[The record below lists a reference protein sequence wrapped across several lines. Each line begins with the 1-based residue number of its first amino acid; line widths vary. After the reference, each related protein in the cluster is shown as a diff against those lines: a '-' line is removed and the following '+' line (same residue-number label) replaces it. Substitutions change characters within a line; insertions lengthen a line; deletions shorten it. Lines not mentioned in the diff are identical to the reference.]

1 MKSEFS
7 IGRKAFSLLEL
18 LVSITLLALVSA
30 LIYVAFVQVSNSS
43 LKVKES
49 LSQSQELRL
58 LMKMVLDDLQAVQ
71 YLEHF
76 VEDEESNSQT
86 GIISTLEWVQ
96 SIENNSSPSEVSN
109 LSFHAS
115 VPSFSRI
122 LNPSGAEW
130 ILNFTK

>member
-18 LVSITLLALVSA
+18 LVSITLLGLVSA
-30 LIYVAFVQVSNSS
+30 LIYGAFFQVSNSS

-49 LSQSQELRL
+49 LSQSNELRL

-76 VEDEESNSQT
+76 VKDEESYICTFKNQYSYFV
-86 GIISTLEWVQ
+86 W
-96 SIENNSSPSEVSN
+96 
-109 LSFHAS
+109 
-115 VPSFSRI
+115 R
-122 LNPSGAEW
+122 
-130 ILNFTK
+130 

>member
-1 MKSEFS
+1 MNSELPIS
-7 IGRKAFSLLEL
+7 RKAFSLLEL

-30 LIYVAFVQVSNSS
+30 LIYGAFFQVSNSS

-76 VEDEESNSQT
+76 VEDKESNSQT
-86 GIISTLEWVQ
+86 GIISSLEWVQ
-96 SIENNSSPSEVSN
+96 SIENNHSVH
-109 LSFHAS
+109 SFVAVGVVVAFVNVECRRCLEQFEIS
-115 VPSFSRI
+115 DEGF
-122 LNPSGAEW
+122 
-130 ILNFTK
+130 